1 MDIPVTSLRHVLA
14 STREDWQANLD
25 QLYRDSFYILGP
37 QVRAFEESFASF
49 HAARFAVGCA
59 SGSDSIEL
67 LLRDAG
73 VKGRVLTS
81 ALTAPFTG
89 IAIMAAG
96 AAPAFADIDPETLQ
110 MDADDAGNRVAG
122 VDALLPVHLYG
133 QPCRIDR
140 FAEIASGRRKV
151 LLQDACQAHGAKFK
165 GQPLTSFSP
174 AAYSFYP
181 TKNLGCLGDGGAI
194 LTDDGEQTE
203 RLRMLRDGGRRSGQV
218 SEIAGINSRL
228 DEMQACYLRAFL
240 TRLGDWNR
248 ERVEYGRLYD
258 EGLRDVPGI
267 RIPRREECSVC
278 HLYVVR
284 ADRREA
290 LRDCLASVG
299 IGTGVH
305 YPVPL
310 HLHPAF
316 ASCGLKKGDL
326 PHAEKASTEIVSL
339 PLWTGLGTDSVSRVV
354 EAVRDFYRG

>member
-1 MDIPVTSLRHVLA
+1 
-14 STREDWQANLD
+14 
-25 QLYRDSFYILGP
+25 
-37 QVRAFEESFASF
+37 
-49 HAARFAVGCA
+49 
-59 SGSDSIEL
+59 
-67 LLRDAG
+67 
-73 VKGRVLTS
+73 
-81 ALTAPFTG
+81 
-89 IAIMAAG
+89 
-96 AAPAFADIDPETLQ
+96 
-110 MDADDAGNRVAG
+110 
-122 VDALLPVHLYG
+122 
-133 QPCRIDR
+133 
-140 FAEIASGRRKV
+140 
-151 LLQDACQAHGAKFK
+151 
-165 GQPLTSFSP
+165 
-174 AAYSFYP
+174 
-181 TKNLGCLGDGGAI
+181 
-194 LTDDGEQTE
+194 
-203 RLRMLRDGGRRSGQV
+203 MLRDGGRRSGQV